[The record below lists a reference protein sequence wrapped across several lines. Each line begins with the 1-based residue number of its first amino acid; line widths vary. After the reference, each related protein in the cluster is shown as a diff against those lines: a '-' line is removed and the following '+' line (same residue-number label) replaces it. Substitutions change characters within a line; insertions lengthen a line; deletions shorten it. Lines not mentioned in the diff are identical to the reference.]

1 MSTTT
6 TTNMVM
12 VPLAQQ
18 AAQVLKVALSGV
30 VVQIALRQRS
40 TGLYA
45 EFWQNATR
53 SLSGV
58 LCQDRTWLVR
68 SKALGLPGD
77 FCFIDTQG
85 TQDPTYTALGS
96 RYLLLYRAGWPA

>member
-1 MSTTT
+1 MSAQATPL
-6 TTNMVM
+6 VM

-18 AAQVLKVALSGV
+18 AAQVLKVPLSGTV
-30 VVQIALRQRS
+30 TQIALRQRS

-45 EFWQNATR
+45 EFWQNDTR
-53 SLSGV
+53 CLAGI
-58 LCQDRTWLVR
+58 LCQDRTWLIR
-68 SKALGLPGD
+68 SKALGIAGD

-85 TQDPTYTALGS
+85 TQDPTYTGLGS